1 MMDKFAAIDFRNA
14 DPNEHPALIDFLL
27 DQGANPWNH
36 LPTNGVRETFSQVAR
51 GEGEILLACADAEVI
66 GLCIFL
72 LPGALPAK
80 YRQYAQ
86 SRTAVYV
93 SEVTVHRD
101 AVGQGLGSE
110 LLRRT
115 IDQARILEAQLVL
128 IDRHAENLASAGMM
142 CKAGFIELRTFVDF
156 ERRDYG
162 SRKTTVMGY
171 DLS

>member
-1 MMDKFAAIDFRNA
+1 MMDRSEAIDFRDA
-14 DPNEHPALIDFLL
+14 LPDEHPALIDFLL
-27 DQGANPWNH
+27 DQGGNPWNH
-36 LPTNGVRETFSQVAR
+36 LPNDGIRETFSQVGR
-51 GEGEILLACADAEVI
+51 GEGEILLACNNAEIV

-93 SEVTVHRD
+93 SEVTVRRD
-101 AVGQGLGSE
+101 AVGRGLGSE

-115 IDQARILEAQLVL
+115 IDRARVLEAQLVL
-128 IDRHAENLASAGMM
+128 IDRHEENLASAGMM
-142 CKAGFIELRTFVDF
+142 RKAGFTELRTFVDLQ
-156 ERRDYG
+156 RRDYG

-171 DLS
+171 PLS